1 MNLETRY
8 AAQIIRLLE
17 QAQRG
22 GEHFVVF
29 EMRPMDF
36 ALQPHQIDL
45 YADRGDALDAWEDKM
60 GYGALPGDNH
70 NPMYFMPVEQML
82 NEVLQANNLLND
94 HTMNRM
100 NLENLQGEMKA
111 LKFSPELI
119 EQMEKEMT
127 KGQPAF
133 QLHTQYPADKG
144 QLDVTLNFRQSGQSD
159 YYYFNRFDLA
169 MSKAKPLDEGK
180 KYIVISPNPEK
191 KGENLTRKFDS
202 ALQAIDYFK
211 AQKQVSEL
219 AVGKSVGDKMT
230 LATMDKGKVDYV
242 NKDFRTTY
250 YSPAITNSQY
260 VNRGKGF
267 TVEQAA
273 NMLQG
278 RAVYRDNLVNRA
290 GEQYKAWSV
299 NQFDEPKDKYGNY
312 KVKQYSENYGFDVAK
327 EVDGYKIKGLD
338 NEKFREGLIQQ
349 LKDGNRPTVT
359 VTGTDG
365 QEQKLQVEAMPRY
378 TNLNFY
384 QTGGKPE
391 KREQFLKE
399 PAQDQGKGQQQMFGK
414 KQDQQQS
421 QGMAV

>member
-1 MNLETRY
+1 MIN
-8 AAQIIRLLE
+8 
-17 QAQRG
+17 
-22 GEHFVVF
+22 
-29 EMRPMDF
+29 
-36 ALQPHQIDL
+36 
-45 YADRGDALDAWEDKM
+45 K
-60 GYGALPGDNH
+60 N
-70 NPMYFMPVEQML
+70 
-82 NEVLQANNLLND
+82 
-94 HTMNRM
+94 
-100 NLENLQGEMKA
+100 NLENLQGEMKS
-111 LKFSPELI
+111 LKFSPALI
-119 EQMEKEMT
+119 EQMEKEMA

-133 QLHTQYPADKG
+133 QLHTQLPADKG

-159 YYYFNRFDLA
+159 YYYFNRYDLA
-169 MSKAKPLDEGK
+169 LSKAKPLEDDK

-202 ALQAIDYFK
+202 VLQAIDYFK
-211 AQKQVSEL
+211 AQKQTSEL

-278 RAVYRDNLVNRA
+278 RAVYRDDLVNRA

-312 KVKQYSENYGFDVAK
+312 KVKQYSEGYGFDVAK
-327 EVDGYKIKGLD
+327 ELDSYKIKGLD
-338 NEKFREGLIQQ
+338 NDKLRDGLIQQ
-349 LKDGNRPTVT
+349 LKNGNRPVVT
-359 VTGTDG
+359 VTGADG
-365 QEQKLQVEAMPRY
+365 QEQKLHVEAMPRY

-384 QTGGKPE
+384 QSGGKPE

-399 PAQDQGKGQQQMFGK
+399 PSQDLGKGQQNIFEK
-414 KQDQQQS
+414 KINHQKQQGLS
-421 QGMAV
+421 V